1 MVDRDSTLL
10 AKSRAGGRVLS
21 LARHCLDTEAAAVA
35 IFTGRVL
42 ESWCR
47 FFRLPDPAAFLRDL
61 RVACL
66 FHDLGKANA
75 DFQAAIE
82 QRAHDQA
89 IRHEHLSG
97 LVLCLGPVQRWIRGA
112 GCDYDAVVAAVLSHH
127 AKVSGYSRDDF
138 YWARSDGRPPIRTYL
153 THDECRVI
161 LERVGNVVGSEPPWP
176 LPTDPWP
183 SDVWTDAWHA
193 GLDAAGEMDPPPD
206 SEFCPR
212 RNHLLAVKAAT
223 VAADAVASGLWREER
238 DLVAFLAGSLHR
250 PSLTGGRIRTDI
262 IDKRID
268 QLRSKGKWGDWSD
281 FQQAAGTVG
290 HRVAIVAG
298 CGSGKTL
305 FAWRWAAAT
314 VDHESVGSVIFL
326 YPTRATATEGFKDY
340 VAWAPE
346 TEATLLTG
354 TAALDLEGMARNP
367 VESTRN
373 KSYEDEADAR
383 LFALA
388 SWKRTYFSATLDQF
402 LSFLEHGYSGL
413 CLLPQL
419 ADSALVIDEVHSLD
433 RHLFA
438 RLIALLTHFR
448 GPILL
453 MSATLP
459 RERLEALSSL
469 GVRVFPD
476 ATERPRFADLVNEED
491 RPRYKLARF
500 RDRDSACAAAL
511 SSDAGEPRSTLWV
524 VNTVK
529 RCQTLAMALRERG
542 LDPLVYHSRFTARD
556 RRGRHREVVAAF
568 QGAREKR
575 WAVTTQVCE
584 MSLDLDADRI
594 VSEDA
599 PLTALIQRLG
609 RANRSRGRLRDFR
622 AQVFTYAPEDPNPY
636 AHEDGGT
643 EAIAA
648 TGLFCADHDG
658 RELGQAQLAQ
668 ALSVDKYAPRLRMP
682 EASAGFL
689 SGGWFATARPLR
701 GEDDDRDVRC
711 VLSTDL
717 DAGLGVRGM
726 PGDPEP
732 LDAWVISVPR
742 RFVLSLT
749 QRGQDGPVMDRPAW
763 LARTRLHIA
772 DGERYDPSLGFLL
785 LDQV

>member
-1 MVDRDSTLL
+1 MADRGTRLL
-10 AKSRAGGRVLS
+10 AKSRVSGRELS
-21 LARHCLDTEAAAVA
+21 LATHCLDTEIAAGS

-42 ESWCR
+42 HSWCR
-47 FFRLPDPAAFLRDL
+47 FFRLHDASAFLRDL

-82 QRAHDQA
+82 QRGYDQA

-97 LVLCLGPVQRWIRGA
+97 LVLCLEPVKEWLRVS
-112 GCDYDAVVAAVLSHH
+112 GCDYDAVIAAVLSHH
-127 AKVSGYSRDDF
+127 TKVSGYSRDDF
-138 YWARSDGRPPIRTYL
+138 YWAVSDGRPPIRTL
-153 THDECRVI
+153 LAHDDCRVI
-161 LERVGNVVGSEPPWP
+161 LSRVGKLLGREPPWP
-176 LPTDPWP
+176 LPADPWP
-183 SDVWTDAWHA
+183 SRVWTEAWNA
-193 GLDAAGEMDPPPD
+193 GMDAATDFDPPPD
-206 SEFCPR
+206 SEFCSR

-223 VAADAVASGLWREER
+223 VVADALASGLWREER

-250 PSLTGGRIRTDI
+250 PALTGARIRTDI
-262 IDKRID
+262 IENRLG
-268 QLRSKGKWGDWSD
+268 QLRAAGKWQDWSD
-281 FQQAAGTVG
+281 FQLAAGNVG
-290 HRVAIVAG
+290 QRVAIVAG

-305 FAWRWAAAT
+305 FAWRWAAAAA
-314 VDHESVGSVIFL
+314 DHESIGSVIFL

-346 TEATLLTG
+346 GEATLLTG
-354 TAALDLEGMARNP
+354 TAGMDLAGMALNP
-367 VESTRN
+367 SESTRG
-373 KSYEDEADAR
+373 KKYEDEADAR

-419 ADSALVIDEVHSLD
+419 ADAALVIDEIHSLD

-438 RLIALLTHFR
+438 RLVAFLTHFR

-459 RERLEALSSL
+459 RERLATLTSL

-476 ATERPRFADLVNEED
+476 ASERARCPDLLTEED
-491 RPRYKLARF
+491 RPRYRLTRCSH
-500 RDRDSACAAAL
+500 RDSALAAAL
-511 SSDAGEPRSTLWV
+511 ASDARERRSTLWV

-529 RCQTLAMALRERG
+529 RCQSLALALRQVG

-556 RRGRHREVVAAF
+556 RRSRHREAIAAF
-568 QGAREKR
+568 QGACGKR

-584 MSLDLDADRI
+584 MSLDLDADRL

-609 RANRSRGRLRDFR
+609 RANRSRGRPRDYR
-622 AQVFTYAPEDPNPY
+622 AEVFTYAPEDANPY
-636 AHEDGGT
+636 AHEDGGR
-643 EAIAA
+643 EALAA
-648 TGLFCADHDG
+648 TGLFCADHHGLD
-658 RELGQAQLAQ
+658 LGQIQLAH
-668 ALSVDKYAPRLRMP
+668 ALESDNYAPSQRMP

-717 DAGLGVRGM
+717 EAGLGASGM
-726 PGDPEP
+726 LGDKDP
-732 LDAWVISVPR
+732 LDAWVINVPR
-742 RFVLSLT
+742 RFVLSVR
-749 QRGQDGPVMDRPAW
+749 QRGQDVPEVDLPGW
-763 LARTRLHIA
+763 LTHARLHVA
-772 DGERYDPSLGFLL
+772 DGGRYDPLLGFLL
-785 LDQV
+785 MDRE

>member
-1 MVDRDSTLL
+1 M
-10 AKSRAGGRVLS
+10 S
-21 LARHCLDTEAAAVA
+21 LADHCLDTETAAVA
-35 IFTGRVL
+35 IFSGRAL

-47 FFRLPDPAAFLRDL
+47 FFRLTNPAAFVRDL

-75 DFQAAIE
+75 DFQAAIT
-82 QRAHDQA
+82 QQTHDQA

-97 LVLCLGPVQRWIRGA
+97 LVLCLDSVQQWIRA
-112 GCDYDAVVAAVLSHH
+112 SGCDYDAVVAAVLSHH
-127 AKVSGYSRDDF
+127 AKASGYSRDDF
-138 YWARSDGRPPIRTYL
+138 YWARPDGRPPIRTLL

-161 LERVGNVVGSEPPWP
+161 LQRVGSVLGSAPPGP
-176 LPTDPWP
+176 LPSDPWP
-183 SDVWTDAWHA
+183 SGVWTDAWNA
-193 GLDAAGEMDPPPD
+193 GLDAATEVDPPPD
-206 SEFCPR
+206 DEFCSR

-223 VAADAVASGLWREER
+223 VAADAVASGLWREQR
-238 DLVAFLAGSLHR
+238 DLVGFLAGSLHR
-250 PSLTGGRIRTDI
+250 PALTGARIRADI
-262 IDKRID
+262 IERRV
-268 QLRSKGKWGDWSD
+268 QHLRAAGKWQDWSD
-281 FQQAAGTVG
+281 FQKAADTVEL
-290 HRVAIVAG
+290 RSAIVAG

-305 FAWRWAAAT
+305 FAWRWAAAAA
-314 VDHESVGSVIFL
+314 DKESIGSVIFL
-326 YPTRATATEGFKDY
+326 YPTRATATEGFRDY

-346 TEATLLTG
+346 TDASLLTG
-354 TAALDLEGMARNP
+354 TATLDLEGMASNP

-373 KSYEDEADAR
+373 KKYEDEADAR

-438 RLIALLTHFR
+438 RLVALLTHFR

-459 RERLEALSSL
+459 RERLEVLTSL
-469 GVRVFPD
+469 GVRIFPD
-476 ATERPRFADLVNEED
+476 AGERPRFADLVSEED
-491 RPRYKLARF
+491 RPRYTLARC
-500 RDRDSACAAAL
+500 RDRDSALAAAL
-511 SSDAGEPRSTLWV
+511 ASDAAGPRSTLWV

-529 RCQTLAMALRERG
+529 RCQALVSQLRAKG

-556 RRGRHREVVAAF
+556 RRARHRDVVAAF
-568 QGAREKR
+568 QAAVGKR

-584 MSLDLDADRI
+584 MSLDLDADRL

-609 RANRSRGRLRDFR
+609 RANRSRSRHRDFR
-622 AQVFTYAPEDPNPY
+622 AEVLTYVPEDANPY
-636 AHEDGGT
+636 AHEDGGR
-643 EAIAA
+643 EALVA

-658 RELGQAQLAQ
+658 CELGQAHLAH
-668 ALSVDKYAPRLRMP
+668 AMSSDKYAPRLCMP
-682 EASAGFL
+682 QASAGFL

-717 DAGLGVRGM
+717 NAGLGVRGM
-726 PGDPEP
+726 PGDSEP
-732 LDAWVISVPR
+732 LDAWIINVPR
-742 RFVLSLT
+742 RFVLSLK
-749 QRGQDGPVMDRPAW
+749 QKGQEVAADRPPW
-763 LARTRLHIA
+763 MARARLHIA
-772 DGERYDPSLGFLL
+772 DGSRYDPNLGFLL
-785 LDQV
+785 IDQV

>member
-1 MVDRDSTLL
+1 MGDRGWKLL
-10 AKSRAGGRVLS
+10 AKSRVGGRELS
-21 LARHCLDTEAAAVA
+21 LADHCLDTEGAAVA
-35 IFTGRVL
+35 IFAGPFL
-42 ESWCR
+42 QSWSR
-47 FFRLPDPAAFLRDL
+47 FFRLDDPTAFLRDL

-82 QRAHDQA
+82 QRAYHQA

-97 LVLCLGPVQRWIRGA
+97 LVLCLESVQKWIRTS

-138 YWARSDGRPPIRTYL
+138 FWAGSDGRPPIRTFF
-153 THDECRVI
+153 THEDCRLI
-161 LERVGNVVGSEPPWP
+161 LDRVGKLVGSEPPWP
-176 LPTDPWP
+176 LPTEPWP
-183 SDVWTDAWHA
+183 SGVWTDAWNA
-193 GLDAAGEMDPPPD
+193 GMDAATDMDPPPD
-206 SEFCPR
+206 SEFCSR
-212 RNHLLAVKAAT
+212 RNQLLAVKAAT
-223 VAADAVASGLWREER
+223 VVADAVASGLWREER
-238 DLVAFLAGSLHR
+238 DMGAFLAGSLHR
-250 PSLTGGRIRTDI
+250 PPLTGGRIRTDI
-262 IDKRID
+262 IDRRVG
-268 QLRSKGKWGDWSD
+268 QLRAAGKWQDWSD
-281 FQQAAGTVG
+281 FQRAAEDVG
-290 HRVAIVAG
+290 PRVAIVAG

-314 VDHESVGSVIFL
+314 ADQAVVNSVIFL

-354 TAALDLEGMARNP
+354 TASLDLEGMARNP
-367 VESTRN
+367 VDSTRG
-373 KSYEDEADAR
+373 KKYEDEADAR

-419 ADSALVIDEVHSLD
+419 AGSALVIDEVHSLD

-438 RLIALLTHFR
+438 RLIAFLTHFR

-459 RERLEALSSL
+459 RERLDVLSSL

-491 RPRYKLARF
+491 RPRYRLARF
-500 RDRDSACAAAL
+500 SDRDSALSAAL
-511 SSDAGEPRSTLWV
+511 ASDSRQRRSTLWV

-529 RCQTLAMALRERG
+529 RCQALAVSLRDRG

-556 RRGRHREVVAAF
+556 RRSRHEEVIAAF
-568 QGAREKR
+568 QGARDKR

-584 MSLDLDADRI
+584 MSLDLDADRL

-599 PLTALIQRLG
+599 PLTALIQRFG
-609 RANRSRGRLRDFR
+609 RANRSRGRPRDFR
-622 AQVFTYAPEDPNPY
+622 AEVLTYAPEDANPY
-636 AHEDGGT
+636 AHEEGGGD
-643 EAIAA
+643 ALAA
-648 TGLFCADHDG
+648 TGLFCTDHEG
-658 RELGQAQLAQ
+658 RELGQIQLAH
-668 ALSVDKYAPRLRMP
+668 ALSVDKYAPQLRMP
-682 EASAGFL
+682 VASAGFL

-717 DAGLGVRGM
+717 EAGLGARGM
-726 PGDPEP
+726 AGDPEP
-732 LDAWVISVPR
+732 LDAWVINVPH
-742 RFVLSLT
+742 RFVASLP
-749 QRGQDGPVMDRPAW
+749 QRGQDAPVMGRPGW
-763 LARTRLHIA
+763 LSRAHLHVA
-772 DGERYDPSLGFLL
+772 DGARYDAQLGFLL
-785 LDQV
+785 IDRE